1 MGSLW
6 GEAFSVPTKTE
17 TKTLI
22 KKTEPKKDVSV
33 QKVVKSK
40 KLTDNEKLLVI
51 NSEVNRILGVYK
63 DNTVV
68 LDSEELVHSYFD
80 SAISFGYIA
89 IDTETNHSLDP
100 LTCKLMGVCVYTPN
114 EKQAYIPISHTDSF
128 GNLLQNQV
136 STPFIH
142 DELERLKNTF
152 CIFHNG
158 KFDFEVIKCTTDVE
172 LPINWDTMIGA
183 RILNENERAGLKEQY
198 IQKIDPSIEKY
209 SIEHLF
215 SDIPYEIVDPKIF
228 SLYAAT
234 DSYMTYKLYEYQLK
248 EFSKPEYQR
257 LFSLFKTVEMPM
269 VPVLADM
276 ELTGMTIDKEY
287 ATRLSNKYHKM
298 LDELDQNIDQELKKY
313 TSKVIA
319 FKNSP
324 DSNVIRTGSKTVGEQ
339 IQVPINITSPTQ
351 LAILIYDVLK
361 LKPVSTKQ
369 PRGTGEEI
377 LIKLQEKNPEFT
389 LGNLILEKR
398 GLEKLINTYIDKL
411 VECISPVDGRLHAH
425 FNQIGADTGRLSS
438 SDPNL
443 QNIPSKNNEIRMM
456 FVAGDRYEL
465 VQGDSEFDVYFE
477 DDVETTSGYVC
488 ASDIQVG
495 DTLKVTEDN
504 QSQIVSVKDIKHQGN
519 HIVFVI

>member
-1 MGSLW
+1 
-6 GEAFSVPTKTE
+6 
-17 TKTLI
+17 
-22 KKTEPKKDVSV
+22 
-33 QKVVKSK
+33 
-40 KLTDNEKLLVI
+40 
-51 NSEVNRILGVYK
+51 
-63 DNTVV
+63 
-68 LDSEELVHSYFD
+68 
-80 SAISFGYIA
+80 
-89 IDTETNHSLDP
+89 
-100 LTCKLMGVCVYTPN
+100 
-114 EKQAYIPISHTDSF
+114 
-128 GNLLQNQV
+128 
-136 STPFIH
+136 
-142 DELERLKNTF
+142 
-152 CIFHNG
+152 
-158 KFDFEVIKCTTDVE
+158 
-172 LPINWDTMIGA
+172 
-183 RILNENERAGLKEQY
+183 
-198 IQKIDPSIEKY
+198 
-209 SIEHLF
+209 
-215 SDIPYEIVDPKIF
+215 
-228 SLYAAT
+228 
-234 DSYMTYKLYEYQLK
+234 
-248 EFSKPEYQR
+248 
-257 LFSLFKTVEMPM
+257 M

-298 LDELDQNIDQELKKY
+298 LDELDQNIEQELKKY
-313 TSKVIA
+313 TQKVVA

-456 FVAGDRYEL
+456 FVAGDRYEF

-495 DTLKVTEDN
+495 DALKVTEDN